1 MLENWLFGHILW
13 SNYLHA
19 TRSWMTKEKAKAG
32 LRRFILGWWNQ
43 LLKPWSFCKSL
54 VKASFGRVIWHKF
67 PRAINQSRS
76 PLLYSTLE
84 KQLMASRQLIPSHN
98 KTGKQGPA
106 GQLKTHFMEH
116 VLDCITVRWA
126 HICLCLMSVSGP
138 SYNYGDVTSAACLW
152 GQERSQASWGVWYWI
167 IGLQRNS
174 WQFPL
179 WLPQLYIG
187 FVGQSHFVV

>member
-1 MLENWLFGHILW
+1 
-13 SNYLHA
+13 
-19 TRSWMTKEKAKAG
+19 MTKEKAKAG

-54 VKASFGRVIWHKF
+54 VKVSFGRVIWHKF

-76 PLLYSTLE
+76 PLPYSTLE

-138 SYNYGDVTSAACLW
+138 SYNYSDVTSAACLPVRAGAEP
-152 GQERSQASWGVWYWI
+152 GQLGSVILDYWI
-167 IGLQRNS
+167 TEK
-174 WQFPL
+174 
-179 WLPQLYIG
+179 QLAVPALAATAVHRLCRTVTFCSLG
-187 FVGQSHFVV
+187 HC